1 MNPKKSQK
9 ADLESKKFI
18 FRQIG
23 LVLALAVVLLAF
35 EWKTYE
41 KTVEGFGDRVVDD
54 IPEEMV
60 EITVQEKKPPP
71 PPPPKKVVVLNVVED
86 DIEVEED
93 IQIDVEADE
102 ETEMEEYVPIEEAE
116 EVFEEAPIFIVVE
129 AMPVFPGGEEKLYE
143 YLFNN
148 MKYPVMAK
156 ESQISGTVY
165 VTFVIEQDGSV
176 TAARLLRGIGGGC
189 DEEALRVVRSMP
201 KWKPGKQR
209 GKPVRVQYNLPVK
222 FILE

>member
-1 MNPKKSQK
+1 
-9 ADLESKKFI
+9 
-18 FRQIG
+18 
-23 LVLALAVVLLAF
+23 
-35 EWKTYE
+35 
-41 KTVEGFGDRVVDD
+41 
-54 IPEEMV
+54 MV